1 MKKLLTFFLTALLAF
16 GVGWAAE
23 ETFVFSEM
31 GYSNQA
37 EVTTVQGTN
46 VTLSFNKGTNSN
58 TPKYYTTGTAVRC
71 YGGNYFIVS
80 STQTISEIVLTF
92 GSGDGNNA
100 INTDLETYNS
110 GTWTGSASSVKFTI
124 AGTSG
129 HRRIA
134 SIKVTYSEGGVTPV
148 EPNVY
153 KKVTSA
159 VDLVAGKKYIVV
171 NEGNGVGMGE
181 LNSSRYGAGVT
192 GLNINDNKVDISG
205 LDVMEMTLGGTT
217 DEWTFR
223 MGDNGNYLSD
233 SDGNTNTFFSSGSVG
248 NSATDITKWT
258 ITLGDN
264 TSIRSNYVT
273 SQYIRYNSSGNFG
286 TYASNVQSPV
296 ALYVKYEGSVDAPT
310 ITPNGGNF
318 GGSQEVT
325 LSHDDADAIYYTL
338 DGSTPTTS
346 STPYSSPFTITAF
359 GTTIVKAIA
368 VKNGVSSSAAEATF
382 TNIGVAT
389 LTEANDVEPNSQ
401 FIFTGNAVVTYHKV
415 KNGNHFIWLR
425 DLGAN
430 SGGGVLYNPDNN
442 VTTQGAVLTSGWQA
456 TKSLYNN
463 WIEYTSATGISQNN
477 DYQIQTVVPF
487 DRTEVTLT
495 DDHMNEFIVLNG
507 VTLTGSGNNWTATTE
522 SNKTHTLYNNFNV
535 SVVAGKKYNIKG
547 AVVKYNSNIQVY
559 ILEAEE
565 VISSDPTLMVSPDV
579 LTISDSG
586 TGNTFTVEGSNLG
599 TDNVGLTQTNSNFK
613 PTLSATTGDPYDGV
627 YNDSPY
633 WGFTPAGGS
642 LNGTVAMEYTG
653 RALNASN
660 TVTLGN
666 NTGASATVTV
676 NYVADLY
683 IVTDNGVTDDW
694 HFDGTYGE
702 HMTNNNGVYTAT
714 FTANN
719 PTTFILFARKLGESN
734 PWGTRYVFGPSSGG
748 DWWLP
753 SSGNGNGTIDLN
765 TSHPIRIQ
773 DAGTYIVT
781 INANNNTFTIT
792 KEVVNEGD
800 FVLVTDDSQL
810 AAGNEV
816 IIVSSGSAGTARTMG
831 QRNNNNYYGT
841 AVTVTNTL
849 KVSPTENT
857 QIFTLEAGNEGWYF
871 KTFDNLYL
879 TSTSASPS
887 SSGNN
892 LNTKAKDSNGTGTSL
907 AAITIG
913 SNNNAAT
920 IHFQGNGNR
929 KYLRY
934 NVNNLYT
941 SDNGNDIFSCYE
953 YATSQ
958 ADVFIYQRSA
968 SAEPSITVTPTS
980 LSFVNPADGTPQSQT
995 VTVTESNT
1003 TGSTSVSI
1011 TGTGAASYSATLENG
1026 TLTVTYS
1033 GNATQANPDV
1043 ATITLT
1049 NGNAT
1054 AAVEVTGY
1062 KLPVVLTIT
1071 PADGHTFQGSTV
1083 SGMIESNVDGA
1094 TIEYSFDG
1102 TNWMT
1107 YDSDEGFTATVNEV
1121 GGTVTVYARTTVN
1134 GETATA
1140 QATYTRSPKT
1150 ATCTADIVFN
1160 PTTNGGNMSTWSGL
1174 QNHISEGADYV
1185 SNATVSTIITS
1196 KDNSAMRF
1204 GSSSYLGNLSLTL
1217 DLTKFEGGT
1226 CKLTKVTIVAAAYT
1240 GDNNCALN
1248 VSTNV
1253 NSQGQTNEITAPVTD
1268 FGEYVFNFG
1277 GDEITTLTI
1286 GNTAVSGRVFVRSI
1300 SLEYSCGSGVSA
1312 PVIDPATGLYYSDQ
1326 TVTIT
1331 DANENAVIYYTT
1343 DGTDPTTSSTQYTSS
1358 FVVPYVAG
1366 GTTTVK
1372 AIAVITEDGEQLL
1385 SEIASETYTWG
1396 LPSENSLSVIERDLA
1411 TSTTVPVAVSD
1422 RLIGVWAARN
1432 ILWAKD
1438 QSTSIDATS
1447 KRDDQLDYVR
1457 MAKLKTTEHA
1467 FQEGEWDQSNWVM
1480 LDFSNIN
1487 ADPFDYVGYE
1497 FDNNSVVG
1505 YYVDDLN
1512 YRIKLMQA
1520 PTKASAEEGYPG
1532 FNQDPIDENDD
1543 HTLNH
1548 YVSSNFY
1555 LPNLNWGEY
1564 DGYWFDDM
1572 YLGHSIDTCLFFMN
1586 PKIQE
1591 IAQVWAVWNADLR
1604 EFTIY
1609 QREDFTVNAYN
1620 LDGAFTLTDDQWQYN
1635 HRETTSGL
1643 SEEET
1648 YGSVEDQLIDDAYYI
1663 FHVAIMRSDYNY
1675 GHHKSSS
1682 QPSGKRNSEAIDSQ
1696 ATSSSIVVYPLD
1708 LSADDAH
1715 NPPTA
1720 VHEIIDLTAKDV
1732 VSVRYYNLMGVESEK
1747 PFEGINIVV
1756 TRYADGS
1763 VSSSKIMR

>member
-1 MKKLLTFFLTALLAF
+1 MKKILTFLLTALLAF
-16 GVGWAAE
+16 SVGWADTVTDELNYQVLGLGGSYADF
-23 ETFVFSEM
+23 TGKTATSDAVYAGNAMKSSANAIQLRA
-31 GYSNQA
+31 SNPSGI
-37 EVTTVQGTN
+37 VTTASGGKVKSITVVWNSSTNSGRTLNVYGKNSAYSSAADLYNPSSQGT
-46 VTLSFNKGTNSN
+46 LLGTIVN
-58 TPKYYTTGTAVRC
+58 GT
-71 YGGNYFIVS
+71 
-80 STQTISEIVLTF
+80 STSITV
-92 GSGDGNNA
+92 SGDYEYIGFR
-100 INTDLETYNS
+100 
-110 GTWTGSASSVKFTI
+110 SASGAMYLTSV
-124 AGTSG
+124 
-129 HRRIA
+129 
-134 SIKVTYSEGGVTPV
+134 SIVWETGGGST
-148 EPNVY
+148 
-153 KKVTSA
+153 
-159 VDLVAGKKYIVV
+159 VA
-171 NEGNGVGMGE
+171 
-181 LNSSRYGAGVT
+181 
-192 GLNINDNKVDISG
+192 
-205 LDVMEMTLGGTT
+205 
-217 DEWTFR
+217 
-223 MGDNGNYLSD
+223 
-233 SDGNTNTFFSSGSVG
+233 
-248 NSATDITKWT
+248 
-258 ITLGDN
+258 
-264 TSIRSNYVT
+264 
-273 SQYIRYNSSGNFG
+273 
-286 TYASNVQSPV
+286 
-296 ALYVKYEGSVDAPT
+296 APT
-310 ITPNGGNF
+310 ISPAGGEF
-318 GGSQEVT
+318 VTSQEVT
-325 LSHDDADAIYYTL
+325 FSHAVGGTIYYTL
-338 DGSTPTTS
+338 DGTDPTTA
-346 STPYSSPFTITAF
+346 STQYTAPFTLTA
-359 GTTIVKAIA
+359 TTTVKAIA
-368 VKNGVSSSAAEATF
+368 VKNGVSSSVATATF
-382 TNIGVAT
+382 TKTGVANIA
-389 LTEANDVEPNSQ
+389 EALAVAQGST
-401 FIFTGNAVVTYHKV
+401 FTFTGNAVVTYQ
-415 KNGNHFIWLR
+415 NGRYVWIR
-425 DLGAN
+425 DN
-430 SGGGVLYNPDNN
+430 SGSGLIFRKSGETSTLNNGDILDANWTATNTTYNSVPEFTNPTGVTLNSSGGSAAPFDKTSTGITSANINEYVSFNN
-442 VTTQGAVLTSGWQA
+442 VTTSWDISLGYVYVTINNKKVYFRNDFLGYNSTGLSAASGG
-456 TKSLYNN
+456 T
-463 WIEYTSATGISQNN
+463 
-477 DYQIQTVVPF
+477 
-487 DRTEVTLT
+487 
-495 DDHMNEFIVLNG
+495 
-507 VTLTGSGNNWTATTE
+507 
-522 SNKTHTLYNNFNV
+522 
-535 SVVAGKKYNIKG
+535 YNIEG
-547 AVVKYNSNIQVY
+547 IAYMQNDNAFVY
-559 ILEAEE
+559 MTK
-565 VISSDPTLMVSPDV
+565 VTPVSPILIATPNP
-579 LTISDSG
+579 LTINDSG

-599 TDNVGLTQTNSNFK
+599 TDNVGVTQTNNDFI
-613 PTLSATTGDPYDGV
+613 PTLTATTGNPYEGV
-627 YNDSPY
+627 YNGSPY
-633 WGFTPAGGS
+633 WGFTPADGS
-642 LNGTVAMEYTG
+642 LNGTVAMSYTG
-653 RALNASN
+653 RELSASN
-660 TVTLGN
+660 TVTLAN
-666 NTGASATVTV
+666 NVANATVDV
-676 NYVADLY
+676 NYLADLY
-683 IVTDNGVTDDW
+683 IVTDNGVTNDW
-694 HFDGTYGE
+694 HFDGTYGK
-702 HMTNNNGVYTAT
+702 HMTYSDGIYTAA
-714 FTANN
+714 FTAEN
-719 PTTFILFARKLGESN
+719 PTTFILFARKLGEN
-734 PWGTRYVFGPSSGG
+734 DPWGTRYVFGPSSGG

-753 SSGNGNGTIDLN
+753 ASGNGNGTIDLN

-810 AAGNEV
+810 AAGDE
-816 IIVSSGSAGTARTMG
+816 IIFVSSNTAGDNDAKAMSTTQNSNNRGVTTVAVSATQKVTATD
-831 QRNNNNYYGT
+831 
-841 AVTVTNTL
+841 
-849 KVSPTENT
+849 ET
-857 QIFTLEAGNEGWYF
+857 QIFTLEGNSSGWYF
-871 KTFDNLYL
+871 KTVNGETQGYIY
-879 TSTSASPS
+879 AAS
-887 SSGNN
+887 SSNNYLRTEATADDNGN
-892 LNTKAKDSNGTGTSL
+892 AK
-907 AAITIG
+907 
-913 SNNNAAT
+913 AT
-920 IHFQGNGNR
+920 ISVASDGLATIVFLGNYTHNN
-929 KYLRY
+929 LRY
-934 NVNNLYT
+934 NPSNTPPVY
-941 SDNGNDIFSCYE
+941 SCYLS
-953 YATSQ
+953 TSNM
-958 ADVFIYQRSA
+958 AKPYIYKRSA
-968 SAEPSITVTPTS
+968 SAEPSITVDPTS
-980 LSFVNPADGTPQSQT
+980 LSFVNPVDGTPQSQN

-1003 TGSTSVSI
+1003 TGTTSVTI

-1033 GNATQANPDV
+1033 GSATQANPDV

-1049 NGNAT
+1049 NGGAT
-1054 AAVEVTGY
+1054 ATVEVTGY

-1140 QATYTRSPKT
+1140 QATYTRIPKT
-1150 ATCTADIVFN
+1150 STCTADIVFN

-1185 SNATVSTIITS
+1185 SDATVSTIITS

-1240 GDNNCALN
+1240 GDSDCALK

-1300 SLEYSCGSGVSA
+1300 SLEYNCGSGVAA

-1343 DGTDPTTSSTQYTSS
+1343 DGTNPTTSSTQYTSS
-1358 FVVPYVAG
+1358 FVVSYVAG

-1396 LPSENSLSVIERDLA
+1396 LPSENSLSVIERDLE

-1457 MAKLKTTEHA
+1457 MAKLKTTEKA
-1467 FQEGEWDQSNWVM
+1467 FQYDEWDQSNWVM
-1480 LDFSNIN
+1480 LDFSNIS
-1487 ADPFDYVGYE
+1487 ADPFDYVGHE

-1512 YRIKLMQA
+1512 YRIELMQA

-1564 DGYWFDDM
+1564 DGYWFDGE

-1609 QREDFTVNAYN
+1609 QREGFTVNAYN

-1643 SEEET
+1643 SEDET

-1663 FHVAIMRSDYNY
+1663 FHVAIMRSDFNY

-1682 QPSGKRNSEAIDSQ
+1682 QPSGKRNSEAIDSH

-1720 VHEIIDLTAKDV
+1720 VREIIDLTARDV

>member
-1 MKKLLTFFLTALLAF
+1 M
-16 GVGWAAE
+16 GW
-23 ETFVFSEM
+23 FY
-31 GYSNQA
+31 YSW
-37 EVTTVQGTN
+37 
-46 VTLSFNKGTNSN
+46 K
-58 TPKYYTTGTAVRC
+58 
-71 YGGNYFIVS
+71 
-80 STQTISEIVLTF
+80 TI
-92 GSGDGNNA
+92 
-100 INTDLETYNS
+100 
-110 GTWTGSASSVKFTI
+110 
-124 AGTSG
+124 
-129 HRRIA
+129 
-134 SIKVTYSEGGVTPV
+134 
-148 EPNVY
+148 NVY
-153 KKVTSA
+153 
-159 VDLVAGKKYIVV
+159 GK
-171 NEGNGVGMGE
+171 
-181 LNSSRYGAGVT
+181 
-192 GLNINDNKVDISG
+192 
-205 LDVMEMTLGGTT
+205 
-217 DEWTFR
+217 
-223 MGDNGNYLSD
+223 
-233 SDGNTNTFFSSGSVG
+233 
-248 NSATDITKWT
+248 NSAYTAASD
-258 ITLGDN
+258 L
-264 TSIRSNYVT
+264 
-273 SQYIRYNSSGNFG
+273 YNSSNQG
-286 TYASNVQSPV
+286 TLLGTIVCGTSTSVTVSGDYEYVGLRSASGAIYLVSITITWETGGSTTV
-296 ALYVKYEGSVDAPT
+296 AAPT
-310 ITPNGGNF
+310 ISPNGGNF
-318 GGSQEVT
+318 GGSQVVT
-325 LSHDDADAIYYTL
+325 LSHADGGTIYYTL
-338 DGSTPTTS
+338 NGDDPTES
-346 STPYSSPFTITAF
+346 STLYTAPFSINA
-359 GTTIVKAIA
+359 TTTVKAIA
-368 VKNGVSSSAAEATF
+368 VKDGVTSSIASAVF

-389 LTEANDVEPNSQ
+389 LAEANTLGNNAP
-401 FIFTGNAVVTYHKV
+401 FIFTGNAVVAYHQV
-415 KNGNHFIWLR
+415 KNNNHFIWLR
-425 DLGAN
+425 DLDAT
-430 SGGGVLYNPDNN
+430 SGGGMLYNPDNN
-442 VTTQGAVLTSGWQA
+442 VTTQGTVLTSGWQA
-456 TKSLYNN
+456 TTTLYNN
-463 WIEYTSATGISQNN
+463 WIEYTNATGISQNN
-477 DYQIQTVVPF
+477 AYQIQTVQPF

-495 DDHMNEFIVLNG
+495 DAHMNEFIVLNR

-522 SNKTHTLYNNFNV
+522 SNKTHTLYNNFGV
-535 SVVAGKKYNIKG
+535 SIVAGKKYNIKG
-547 AVVKYNSNIQVY
+547 AVVKYNTTIQVY

-565 VISSDPTLMVSPDV
+565 VTSSDPTLTVNPTA
-579 LTISDSG
+579 LTIDDSG
-586 TGNTFTVEGSNLG
+586 SGNTFTVEGSYLG
-599 TDNVGLTQTNSNFK
+599 SDNVGLTQTNNDFT
-613 PTLSATTGDPYDGV
+613 PTLTATTGNPYDGV
-627 YNDSPY
+627 YNGTPY
-633 WGFTPAGGS
+633 WGFTPAGDS
-642 LNGTVAMEYTG
+642 LNGTVAVNYTG
-653 RALNASN
+653 RQLSATN
-660 TVTLGN
+660 TVTLAN
-666 NTGASATVTV
+666 NVANATVDV

-683 IVTDNGVTDDW
+683 IVTDNGVTNDW

-702 HMTNNNGVYTAT
+702 HMTYSDGIYTAT
-714 FTANN
+714 FTAEN
-719 PTTFILFARKLGESN
+719 PTTFILFARKLGEN
-734 PWGTRYVFGPSSGG
+734 DPWGTRYVFGPSSGG

-753 SSGNGNGTIDLN
+753 ASGNGNGTIDVA

-781 INANNNTFTIT
+781 INANDNTFTIT

-800 FVLVTDDSQL
+800 FVLVTDASQL

-816 IIVSSGSAGTARTMG
+816 IIVNKGVAGAARTMG
-831 QRNNNNYYGT
+831 QRNTNNYYGT
-841 AVTVTNTL
+841 EVAVTPTL
-849 KVSPTENT
+849 KVSPTEDT
-857 QIFTLEAGNEGWYF
+857 QIFTLEAGTGGWYF
-871 KTFDNLYL
+871 KTIDGLYL
-879 TSTSASPS
+879 NSVTGS
-887 SSGNN
+887 SNQ
-892 LNTKAKDSNGTGTSL
+892 LQTKAKDANGTGTSL
-907 AAITIG
+907 ATISIDTDNNHPASIVFKG
-913 SNNNAAT
+913 S
-920 IHFQGNGNR
+920 GNR
-929 KYLRY
+929 KTLRY

-941 SDNGNDIFSCYE
+941 SDNGNDIFSCYQ
-953 YATSQ
+953 SGQ

-968 SAEPSITVTPTS
+968 SAEPSITVDPTS
-980 LSFVNPADGTPQSQT
+980 LSFVNPADGTPQSQN
-995 VTVTESNT
+995 VMVTESNT
-1003 TGSTSVSI
+1003 TGTTSVTI
-1011 TGTGAASYSATLENG
+1011 TGTGAANYSATLENG

-1054 AAVEVTGY
+1054 ATVEVTGY

-1121 GGTVTVYARTTVN
+1121 GGTVTVYARATYN

-1140 QATYTRSPKT
+1140 QATYTRIPKT
-1150 ATCTADIVFN
+1150 ATCTADIVFD
-1160 PTTNGGNMSTWSGL
+1160 PTTNGGNISTWSGL
-1174 QNHISEGADYV
+1174 QNHISEGAGYV
-1185 SNATVSTIITS
+1185 SDATVSTIITS

-1217 DLTKFEGGT
+1217 DLTKFEGGA

-1240 GDNNCALN
+1240 GDSDCALN

-1300 SLEYSCGSGVSA
+1300 SLEYNCGSGVAA

-1396 LPSENSLSVIERDLA
+1396 LPSENSLSVIERDLE

-1422 RLIGVWAARN
+1422 RLIGVWAAKN

-1512 YRIKLMQA
+1512 YRIELMQA

-1532 FNQDPIDENDD
+1532 FNQDPIDEDDD

-1564 DGYWFDDM
+1564 DGYWFDGE

-1663 FHVAIMRSDYNY
+1663 FHVAIMRSDFNY

-1682 QPSGKRNSEAIDSQ
+1682 KPSGKRNSEAIDSQ

-1708 LSADDAH
+1708 LSANDAN

-1720 VHEIIDLTAKDV
+1720 VREIIDFTARDV

-1763 VSSSKIMR
+1763 ISSSKIMR

>member
-1 MKKLLTFFLTALLAF
+1 M
-16 GVGWAAE
+16 
-23 ETFVFSEM
+23 
-31 GYSNQA
+31 
-37 EVTTVQGTN
+37 
-46 VTLSFNKGTNSN
+46 
-58 TPKYYTTGTAVRC
+58 
-71 YGGNYFIVS
+71 
-80 STQTISEIVLTF
+80 TISSSNNITNIEITCTAQSTSSYGPAKLSASP
-92 GSGDGNNA
+92 GSYSYLG
-100 INTDLETYNS
+100 YV
-110 GTWTGSASSVKFTI
+110 GTWTGSAQSVTFT
-124 AGTSG
+124 ATQQA
-129 HRRIA
+129 RFT
-134 SIKVTYSEGGVTPV
+134 K
-148 EPNVY
+148 
-153 KKVTSA
+153 
-159 VDLVAGKKYIVV
+159 IVV
-171 NEGNGVGMGE
+171 TIE
-181 LNSSRYGAGVT
+181 
-192 GLNINDNKVDISG
+192 D
-205 LDVMEMTLGGTT
+205 GGTT
-217 DEWTFR
+217 
-223 MGDNGNYLSD
+223 
-233 SDGNTNTFFSSGSVG
+233 
-248 NSATDITKWT
+248 
-258 ITLGDN
+258 
-264 TSIRSNYVT
+264 
-273 SQYIRYNSSGNFG
+273 
-286 TYASNVQSPV
+286 V
-296 ALYVKYEGSVDAPT
+296 AAPT
-310 ITPNGGNF
+310 ISPNGGNF

-325 LSHDDADAIYYTL
+325 LSHADGGTIYYTL
-338 DGSTPTTS
+338 NGDDPTES
-346 STPYSSPFTITAF
+346 STLYTAPFTINA
-359 GTTIVKAIA
+359 TTTVKAIA
-368 VKNGVSSSAAEATF
+368 VKDGVSSTVASATF
-382 TNIGVAT
+382 NNIGVAT
-389 LTEANDVEPNSQ
+389 ISDAYAVAQDSQ
-401 FIFTGNAVVTYHKV
+401 FIFTGNAVVTYQ
-415 KNGNHFIWLR
+415 NGRYVWIR
-425 DLGAN
+425 DDSGSGLIYRN
-430 SGGGVLYNPDNN
+430 SGETGAFNNGDVLD
-442 VTTQGAVLTSGWQA
+442 V
-456 TKSLYNN
+456 N
-463 WIEYTSATGISQNN
+463 WSATRI
-477 DYQIQTVVPF
+477 
-487 DRTEVTLT
+487 E
-495 DDHMNEFIVLNG
+495 
-507 VTLTGSGNNWTATTE
+507 
-522 SNKTHTLYNNFNV
+522 
-535 SVVAGKKYNIKG
+535 
-547 AVVKYNSNIQVY
+547 YNSNPQFGSPSGVASSSNGGPAAPFDKTSTGVTSANVNEYVSFSNVTLSWSTDIGYCYVTYGNKNVY
-559 ILEAEE
+559 FKNNYLNNISTGLTVTSGHTYNIEGIVYTQNNNVFVYMTKVTE
-565 VISSDPTLMVSPDV
+565 VVSGDPTILVNPTA
-579 LTISDSG
+579 LTINDSG
-586 TGNTFTVEGSNLG
+586 TNNTFTVEGSNLG
-599 TDNVGLTQTNSNFK
+599 GDNVGVTQTNNDFT

-702 HMTNNNGVYTAT
+702 HMTYSDGIYTAA
-714 FTANN
+714 FTAEN
-719 PTTFILFARKLGESN
+719 PTTFILFARKLGEN
-734 PWGTRYVFGPSSGG
+734 DPWGTRYVFGPSSGG

-753 SSGNGNGTIDLN
+753 ASGNGNGTIDVA

-781 INANNNTFTIT
+781 INANDNTFTIT

-810 AAGNEV
+810 NTGDEV
-816 IIVSSGSAGTARTMG
+816 IFVNKDTQGDWLAMSTTQNNNNRGTTEVTVTPALKVTATQETQIATLEGDATGWYFNVGNGYLYAASSGSNYLRTRTEKG
-831 QRNNNNYYGT
+831 DDNAKATISINNNEATITFQG
-841 AVTVTNTL
+841 TNTR
-849 KVSPTENT
+849 
-857 QIFTLEAGNEGWYF
+857 
-871 KTFDNLYL
+871 NLMRF
-879 TSTSASPS
+879 
-887 SSGNN
+887 
-892 LNTKAKDSNGTGTSL
+892 NGS
-907 AAITIG
+907 I
-913 SNNNAAT
+913 
-920 IHFQGNGNR
+920 
-929 KYLRY
+929 
-934 NVNNLYT
+934 V
-941 SDNGNDIFSCYE
+941 SCYASGQSPV
-953 YATSQ
+953 YL
-958 ADVFIYQRSA
+958 YKRSA
-968 SAEPSITVTPTS
+968 SAEPSITVDPTS
-980 LSFVNPADGTPQSQT
+980 LSFENPADGTPQSQT

-1003 TGSTSVSI
+1003 TDPTSVSI

-1033 GNATQANPDV
+1033 GSATQANPDV

-1049 NGNAT
+1049 NGGAT
-1054 AAVEVTGY
+1054 ATVEVTGY

-1140 QATYTRSPKT
+1140 QATYTRIPKT
-1150 ATCTADIVFN
+1150 STCTADIVFD
-1160 PTTNGGNMSTWSGL
+1160 PTSNNGGVTQWETL
-1174 QNHISEGADYV
+1174 KTHISEGSDYV
-1185 SNATVSTIITS
+1185 SSATMATIFTS
-1196 KDNSAMRF
+1196 NDYDAMRF
-1204 GSSSYLGNLSLTL
+1204 GSGNYTGELNLTL
-1217 DLTKFEGGT
+1217 DLTKFETGA
-1226 CKLTKVTIVAAAYT
+1226 CKLTKVILNAARY
-1240 GDNNCALN
+1240 GNDGNNCELH
-1248 VSTNV
+1248 VSTSENTTGV
-1253 NSQGQTNEITAPVTD
+1253 TLPITNNQDNFAD
-1268 FGEYVFNFG
+1268 YVFNFDG
-1277 GDEITTLTI
+1277 SEITSLAI
-1286 GNTAVSGRVFVRSI
+1286 ENTSTNNGRVYVHSI
-1300 SLEYSCGSGVSA
+1300 SIEYSCGSGVAA

-1343 DGTDPTTSSTQYTSS
+1343 DGTNPTTSSTQYTSS

-1396 LPSENSLSVIERDLA
+1396 LPSENSLSVIERDLE

-1422 RLIGVWAARN
+1422 RLIGVWAAKN

-1467 FQEGEWDQSNWVM
+1467 FQEDEWDQSNWVM

-1487 ADPFDYVGYE
+1487 ADPFDYVSYE

-1512 YRIKLMQA
+1512 YRIELMQA
-1520 PTKASAEEGYPG
+1520 PTKATAVEGYPG
-1532 FNQDPIDENDD
+1532 FNQDPIDEDD
-1543 HTLNH
+1543 NHTLNH

-1564 DGYWFDDM
+1564 DGYWFDDE

-1643 SEEET
+1643 SEDET

-1663 FHVAIMRSDYNY
+1663 FHVAIMRSDFNY

-1708 LSADDAH
+1708 LSVDDAH

-1763 VSSSKIMR
+1763 ISSSKIMR

>member
-16 GVGWAAE
+16 AVGWA
-23 ETFVFSEM
+23 ETVTDVITASDLAATSTTYTDFSGVTITSDAVYAGNSAKGKNDVIQMRSKNSNSGIVSTASGGRVRSIAVSWGGSTES
-31 GYSNQA
+31 GRTINVYGKNSAYTAASDLYNSSNQGTLLGTIVCGTSTS
-37 EVTTVQGTN
+37 VTV
-46 VTLSFNKGTNSN
+46 
-58 TPKYYTTGTAVRC
+58 
-71 YGGNYFIVS
+71 
-80 STQTISEIVLTF
+80 
-92 GSGDGNNA
+92 SGDYEYVG
-100 INTDLETYNS
+100 LR
-110 GTWTGSASSVKFTI
+110 SASGAIYLVSITI
-124 AGTSG
+124 TW
-129 HRRIA
+129 
-134 SIKVTYSEGGVTPV
+134 E
-148 EPNVY
+148 
-153 KKVTSA
+153 
-159 VDLVAGKKYIVV
+159 
-171 NEGNGVGMGE
+171 
-181 LNSSRYGAGVT
+181 T
-192 GLNINDNKVDISG
+192 G
-205 LDVMEMTLGGTT
+205 GGTT
-217 DEWTFR
+217 
-223 MGDNGNYLSD
+223 
-233 SDGNTNTFFSSGSVG
+233 
-248 NSATDITKWT
+248 
-258 ITLGDN
+258 
-264 TSIRSNYVT
+264 
-273 SQYIRYNSSGNFG
+273 
-286 TYASNVQSPV
+286 V
-296 ALYVKYEGSVDAPT
+296 AAPT
-310 ITPNGGNF
+310 ISPNGGNF

-325 LSHDDADAIYYTL
+325 LSHADGGTIYYTL
-338 DGSTPTTS
+338 NGDDPTES
-346 STPYSSPFTITAF
+346 STLYNAPFSINA
-359 GTTIVKAIA
+359 TTTVKAIA
-368 VKNGVSSSAAEATF
+368 VKDGVTSSIASAVF

-389 LTEANDVEPNSQ
+389 LAEANTLGNNAP
-401 FIFTGNAVVTYHKV
+401 FIFTGNAVVAYHQV
-415 KNGNHFIWLR
+415 KNNNHFIWLR
-425 DLGAN
+425 DLDAT
-430 SGGGVLYNPDNN
+430 SGGGMLYNPDNN

-456 TKSLYNN
+456 TMTLYNN
-463 WIEYTSATGISQNN
+463 WIEYTGATGISQNN
-477 DYQIQTVVPF
+477 AYQIQTVQPF

-495 DDHMNEFIVLNG
+495 DDHMNEFIVLNR

-522 SNKTHTLYNNFNV
+522 SNKTHTLYNNFGV

-547 AVVKYNSNIQVY
+547 AVVKYNTTIQVY

-565 VISSDPTLMVSPDV
+565 VTSSDPTLTVNPTT
-579 LTISDSG
+579 LTINDSG
-586 TGNTFTVEGSNLG
+586 SGNSFTVEGSNLG
-599 TDNVGLTQTNSNFK
+599 SDNVGLTQTNNDFT
-613 PTLSATTGDPYDGV
+613 PTLTATTGNPYEGV

-633 WGFTPAGGS
+633 WGFTPADGS
-642 LNGTVAMEYTG
+642 LNGTVAVNYTG
-653 RALNASN
+653 RQLSASN
-660 TVTLGN
+660 TVTLAN
-666 NTGASATVTV
+666 NVANATVDV
-676 NYVADLY
+676 NYLADLY
-683 IVTDNGVTDDW
+683 IVTDNGVTNDW

-702 HMTNNNGVYTAT
+702 HMTYSDGIYTAT
-714 FTANN
+714 FTAEN
-719 PTTFILFARKLGESN
+719 PTTFILFARKLGEN
-734 PWGTRYVFGPSSGG
+734 DPWGTRYVFGPSSGG

-753 SSGNGNGTIDLN
+753 ASGNGNGTIDLN

-892 LNTKAKDSNGTGTSL
+892 LNTKAKDANGTGTSL

-934 NVNNLYT
+934 NTNNGVST
-941 SDNGNDIFSCYE
+941 NTDIFSCYQ

-958 ADVFIYQRSA
+958 ADVFIYKRSA
-968 SAEPSITVTPTS
+968 SAEPSITVDPTS
-980 LSFVNPADGTPQSQT
+980 LSFENPADGTPQSQA

-1033 GNATQANPDV
+1033 GSATQANPDV

-1049 NGNAT
+1049 NGGAT
-1054 AAVEVTGY
+1054 ATVEVTGY
-1062 KLPVVLTIT
+1062 KLPVTLTIT

-1140 QATYTRSPKT
+1140 QATYTRIPKT
-1150 ATCTADIVFN
+1150 STCTADIVFN

-1204 GSSSYLGNLSLTL
+1204 GSSSYLGNLSLEL
-1217 DLTKFEGGT
+1217 NLEKFEGEA

-1240 GDNNCALN
+1240 GDSDCALK

-1343 DGTDPTTSSTQYTSS
+1343 DGTDPTTSSTPYNGS
-1358 FVVPYVAG
+1358 FVVPYVFG
-1366 GTTTVK
+1366 GSTTIK
-1372 AIAVITEDGEQLL
+1372 AIAVVTDDGEQLE
-1385 SEIASETYTWG
+1385 SNIASVTYTWG
-1396 LPSENSLSVIERDLA
+1396 IPSGNSLSVIESELE

-1422 RLIGVWAARN
+1422 RLIGVWAAKN

-1487 ADPFDYVGYE
+1487 ADPFDYVGHE

-1512 YRIKLMQA
+1512 YRIELMQA
-1520 PTKASAEEGYPG
+1520 PTKATAVEGYPG

-1564 DGYWFDDM
+1564 DGYWFEDM

-1604 EFTIY
+1604 QFTIY
-1609 QREDFTVNAYN
+1609 QREGFTVNAYN
-1620 LDGAFTLTDDQWQYN
+1620 LDGAFTLTDNQWQYN

-1643 SEEET
+1643 SEDET

-1663 FHVAIMRSDYNY
+1663 FHVAIMRSDFNY

-1720 VHEIIDLTAKDV
+1720 VREIIDLTAKDV

>member
-16 GVGWAAE
+16 SVGWA
-23 ETFVFSEM
+23 ETVIFN
-31 GYSNQA
+31 GGIDQGL
-37 EVTTVQGTN
+37 TTSQGADSMT
-46 VTLSFNKGTNSN
+46 KGGIT
-58 TPKYYTTGTAVRC
+58 
-71 YGGNYFIVS
+71 IS
-80 STQTISEIVLTF
+80 STNAGLAYSEYRFYNGTITISSAVGNITKVEFNCQSNAYATVFANSTVSE
-92 GSGDGNNA
+92 GSISSRNQLA
-100 INTDLETYNS
+100 
-110 GTWTGSASSVKFTI
+110 TWTGDADSFTI
-124 AGTSG
+124 RNTSQT
-129 HRRIA
+129 RVDQI
-134 SIKVTYSEGGVTPV
+134 IVTYT
-148 EPNVY
+148 
-153 KKVTSA
+153 
-159 VDLVAGKKYIVV
+159 AG
-171 NEGNGVGMGE
+171 
-181 LNSSRYGAGVT
+181 
-192 GLNINDNKVDISG
+192 
-205 LDVMEMTLGGTT
+205 
-217 DEWTFR
+217 
-223 MGDNGNYLSD
+223 
-233 SDGNTNTFFSSGSVG
+233 GSV
-248 NSATDITKWT
+248 A
-258 ITLGDN
+258 
-264 TSIRSNYVT
+264 
-273 SQYIRYNSSGNFG
+273 
-286 TYASNVQSPV
+286 
-296 ALYVKYEGSVDAPT
+296 APT
-310 ITPNGGNF
+310 ISPNGGNF
-318 GGSQEVT
+318 GSSQEVT
-325 LSHDDADAIYYTL
+325 LSHADGGTIYYTL
-338 DGSTPTTS
+338 NGDDPTES
-346 STPYSSPFTITAF
+346 STLYTAPFTINE
-359 GTTIVKAIA
+359 TTTVKAIA
-368 VKNGVSSSAAEATF
+368 VLDGVSSSVASATF
-382 TNIGVAT
+382 TDIGVAN
-389 LTEANDVEPNSQ
+389 LVEANAVNQNSP
-401 FIFTGNAVVTYHKV
+401 FIFTGNAVVAYHQV
-415 KNGNHFIWLR
+415 KNNNHFIWLR
-425 DLGAN
+425 DLDAT
-430 SGGGVLYNPDNN
+430 SGGGMLYNPDNN

-456 TKSLYNN
+456 TTTLYNN
-463 WIEYTSATGISQNN
+463 WIEYTNATGISQNN
-477 DYQIQTVVPF
+477 AYQIQTVQPF

-495 DDHMNEFIVLNG
+495 DAHMNEFIVLNR

-522 SNKTHTLYNNFNV
+522 SNKTHTLFNNFGV

-547 AVVKYNSNIQVY
+547 AVVKYNTTIQVY

-565 VISSDPTLMVSPDV
+565 VTSSDPTLTVNPTA
-579 LTISDSG
+579 LTINDSG
-586 TGNTFTVEGSNLG
+586 TNNTFTVEGSNLG
-599 TDNVGLTQTNSNFK
+599 GDNVGVTQTNNDFT
-613 PTLSATTGDPYDGV
+613 PTLTATTGNPYEGV

-633 WGFTPAGGS
+633 WGFTPADGS
-642 LNGTVAMEYTG
+642 LNGTVVVNYTG
-653 RALNASN
+653 RQLSAN
-660 TVTLGN
+660 TVTLAN
-666 NTGASATVTV
+666 NVANATVDV
-676 NYVADLY
+676 NYLADLY
-683 IVTDNGVTDDW
+683 IVTDNGVTNDW

-702 HMTNNNGVYTAT
+702 HMTYSDGIYTAT
-714 FTANN
+714 FTAEN
-719 PTTFILFARKLGESN
+719 PTTFILFARKLGEN
-734 PWGTRYVFGPSSGG
+734 DPWGTRYVFGPSSGG

-753 SSGNGNGTIDLN
+753 ASGNGNGTIDVA

-781 INANNNTFTIT
+781 INANDNTFTIT

-800 FVLVTDDSQL
+800 FVLVTDASQL

-857 QIFTLEAGNEGWYF
+857 QIFTLEAGTGGWYF
-871 KTFDNLYL
+871 KTIDGLYL
-879 TSTSASPS
+879 NSVTGS
-887 SSGNN
+887 NN
-892 LNTKAKDSNGTGTSL
+892 QLQTKAKDANGTGTSL
-907 AAITIG
+907 ATISIDTDNNHPASIVFKG
-913 SNNNAAT
+913 S
-920 IHFQGNGNR
+920 GNR
-929 KYLRY
+929 KTLRY

-968 SAEPSITVTPTS
+968 SAEPSITVDPTS
-980 LSFVNPADGTPQSQT
+980 LSFVNPVDGTPQSQT

-1003 TGSTSVSI
+1003 TGTTIVTI

-1033 GNATQANPDV
+1033 GSATQANPDV

-1049 NGNAT
+1049 NGGAT
-1054 AAVEVTGY
+1054 ATVEVTGY

-1083 SGMIESNVDGA
+1083 SGMIESNVDDA
-1094 TIEYSFDG
+1094 TIEYSLDG

-1140 QATYTRSPKT
+1140 QATYTRIPKT
-1150 ATCTADIVFN
+1150 STCTADIVFAPKSN
-1160 PTTNGGNMSTWSGL
+1160 NGEMSQWDTFV
-1174 QNHISEGADYV
+1174 NHIGEGVEYLLGG
-1185 SNATVSTIITS
+1185 TVAKLWTNNIY
-1196 KDNSAMRF
+1196 NAMRF
-1204 GSSSYLGNLSLTL
+1204 GSGNYTGELNLTL
-1217 DLTKFEGGT
+1217 DLTKFETGA
-1226 CKLTKVTIVAAAYT
+1226 CKLTKVILNAARY
-1240 GDNNCALN
+1240 GNDGNNCELH
-1248 VSTNV
+1248 VSTSENTTGV
-1253 NSQGQTNEITAPVTD
+1253 TLPITNNQDNFAD
-1268 FGEYVFNFG
+1268 YVFNFDG
-1277 GDEITTLTI
+1277 SEITSLAI
-1286 GNTAVSGRVFVRSI
+1286 ENTSTNNGRVYVHSI
-1300 SLEYSCGSGVSA
+1300 SIEYSCGSGVAA

-1331 DANENAVIYYTT
+1331 DATENAVIYYTT
-1343 DGTDPTTSSTQYTSS
+1343 DGTDPTTSSSQYTSS

-1366 GTTTVK
+1366 GSTTVK

-1396 LPSENSLSVIERDLA
+1396 LPSENSLSVIERDLE

-1422 RLIGVWAARN
+1422 RLIGVWAAKN

-1438 QSTSIDATS
+1438 QNTSIDATS

-1457 MAKLKTTEHA
+1457 MAKLKTTEKA
-1467 FQEGEWDQSNWVM
+1467 FQYDEWDQSNWVM

-1512 YRIKLMQA
+1512 YRIELMQA

-1532 FNQDPIDENDD
+1532 FNQDPIDEDDD

-1564 DGYWFDDM
+1564 DGYWFEDM

-1604 EFTIY
+1604 QFTIY
-1609 QREDFTVNAYN
+1609 QREGFTVNAYN
-1620 LDGAFTLTDDQWQYN
+1620 LDGAFTLTDNQWQYN

-1643 SEEET
+1643 SEDET

-1663 FHVAIMRSDYNY
+1663 FHVAIMRSDFNY

-1720 VHEIIDLTAKDV
+1720 VREIIDLTAKDV

-1763 VSSSKIMR
+1763 VSSCKIMR